1 MIASVQGLLKQRYSD
16 SCVVE
21 CGGIGYEIF
30 LNQRTLH
37 ALPAKGESVE
47 FFTYFH
53 VREDSQ
59 QLFGFES
66 AEEKSLFLLLLSV
79 KGVGPKLGMAILS
92 QLPPPS
98 LLQALKKRDLAR
110 LSSVAGVGKKL
121 AERLGLELHEKAEK
135 FASLEATLD
144 TDPASME
151 SFDLEEKA
159 LSALLALGYNSQQ
172 AKQALNKTYQS
183 LGSGQH
189 KLEDIV
195 KNALKF
201 F

>member
-1 MIASVQGLLKQRYSD
+1 MIASVQGILKQRYND

-21 CGGIGYEIF
+21 CGGVGYEVF
-30 LNQRTLH
+30 LNQRSLH
-37 ALPAKGESVE
+37 ALPSKGESVE

-66 AEEKSLFLLLLSV
+66 AEEKALFLLLLSV

-92 QLPPPS
+92 QLPTGS
-98 LLQALKKRDLAR
+98 LLLALKKRDLAR
-110 LSSVAGVGKKL
+110 LSSVPGVGKKL
-121 AERLGLELHEKAEK
+121 AERLGLELHEKAAK
-135 FASLEATLD
+135 FASVAVETDTDLEA
-144 TDPASME
+144 SE
-151 SFDLEEKA
+151 GSEQEEQA

-172 AKQALNKTYQS
+172 AKQALYKAYQS
-183 LGSGQH
+183 LGSGKH
-189 KLEDIV
+189 RLEDLV